1 MAGNKKHKFSERENE
16 IAMLAK
22 ALAHPARIYLL
33 ETISKR
39 KFVSLWE
46 LVTITPLAQ
55 ATISQHIKELLK
67 AGLIEVIQQGPFSNF
82 HTRPEVFGRL
92 EKLLLPIIRKN
103 KR

>member
-16 IAMLAK
+16 IAAFAK
-22 ALAHPARIYLL
+22 ALAHPARVYLL

-39 KFVSLWE
+39 KFISLWE
-46 LVTITPLAQ
+46 LVKITPLAQ

-67 AGLIEVIQQGPFSNF
+67 AGLIEVIQQGVYSNF
-82 HTRPEVFGRL
+82 HVRPEIFARH